1 MSLSTFLEKIFN
13 NWQAKLLSFGLAVLL
28 YAAFQIISLD
38 TKAFTV
44 PLEVRS
50 GGNFVLTETPPEV
63 VRVELRG
70 KPEDIATIQEAH
82 ITAFIDISHIAQGGS
97 ESMYVGLELAENLIL
112 MSDLEVSVS
121 PYSVSL
127 DFEENSFAWATVEPS
142 FIGAPLDGYEVL
154 SWTSSVSDVKIM
166 GAKSIV
172 DSTKIVYADGIS
184 LNERTD
190 SFSMDANLITVS
202 DKVEIADVDSTTIF
216 VEIIPQ
222 IVTVVYENIAPLA
235 ESLIETLATSEPI
248 PLVTFEISG
257 EKIPLS
263 NYIPDENVIEIDFSQ
278 ITDVGEYTLPVITNI
293 PATFTLNS
301 INLTEVTVTI
311 IEAPP
316 ETENITNESG
326 AAPLVSDLFTA
337 LQESNEENAEEGE

>member
-1 MSLSTFLEKIFN
+1 MKLNDFIEKIYS
-13 NWQAKLLSFGLAVLL
+13 NWQAKLLSFGLAVLI

-38 TKAFTV
+38 TRAFTV
-44 PLEVRS
+44 PLEVRA
-50 GGNFVLTETPPEV
+50 GGNYVLTETPPDM

-70 KPEDIATIQEAH
+70 KPEDIATIQDTQ
-82 ITAFIDISHIAQGGS
+82 IVAFIDISHIAKSGV
-97 ESMYVGLELAENLIL
+97 ETINVGLELAENLVL

-127 DFEENSFAWATVEPS
+127 NFEENSFAWVAVEPS
-142 FIGAPLDGYEVL
+142 FIGSPVDGYEVL

-184 LNERTD
+184 LNERTESFRID
-190 SFSMDANLITVS
+190 SELVTVS
-202 DKVEIADVDSTTIF
+202 DKVQIADVNSTSVF

-222 IVTVVYENIAPLA
+222 IITVVYENVAPFA

-257 EKIPLS
+257 EKIPLDV
-263 NYIPDENVIEIDFSQ
+263 YVPDENVIEIDFSQ

-293 PATFTLNS
+293 PAGFTLNS

-311 IEAPP
+311 IEAPT
-316 ETENITNESG
+316 ETEIITSEPGTVPLVNESS
-326 AAPLVSDLFTA
+326 AII
-337 LQESNEENAEEGE
+337 QENTEANVEESE